1 MLGIEKNTLINAL
14 MKADAKIFTEDDIN
28 DLFYEI
34 GKECSYNDDGE
45 VEFELSRFYEKFKK
59 EENEEE
65 SEKIDIPR
73 SIKMVKLSDLSLRE
87 RILNYG
93 PSIICCNCNCINQC
107 TRKANCSQYVDAMN
121 FYEKNKETRRE

>member
-14 MKADAKIFTEDDIN
+14 MKADAKIFTEDDMN

-59 EENEEE
+59 EEDEEE
-65 SEKIDIPR
+65 PKKIDIPQPR
-73 SIKMVKLSDLSLRE
+73 RMVNLNNLSLRE

-93 PSIICCNCNCINQC
+93 PSIICCNCNYISQC
-107 TRKANCSQYVDAMN
+107 TRKSNCSQYVNAMN
-121 FYEKNKETRRE
+121 FYEENKETKRE

>member
-59 EENEEE
+59 EEDEEE
-65 SEKIDIPR
+65 LTEIDIQQPR
-73 SIKMVKLSDLSLRE
+73 RKVNLNDLSLPE

-93 PSIICCNCNCINQC
+93 PSIICCSCNFMDRC
-107 TRKANCSQYVDAMN
+107 TRKSNCSQYINAMN
-121 FYEKNKETRRE
+121 FYEKKKETKRE